1 MSWNDLSMADRA
13 AYIKIGLDNGIT
25 NLKIIRDTYNKFAK
39 GGPLNPYSA
48 GSLVDAIYRNS
59 KETRSKI
66 SNSSKGRTHVC
77 SEEARNKIRESH
89 LRNIASYKS
98 QEFRD
103 KISKAVDYKKSK
115 VSQFTLEGE
124 YLRSFSSANEAEKF
138 TSVSRGAI
146 LRCCKGKVK
155 RAGNFIWRYYGKG
168 I

>member
-1 MSWNDLSMADRA
+1 MKPYPALMIVPTAEICPCVDKKKL
-13 AYIKIGLDNGIT
+13 IIEDNAVP
-25 NLKIIRDTYNKFAK
+25 NK
-39 GGPLNPYSA
+39 
-48 GSLVDAIYRNS
+48 
-59 KETRSKI
+59 TRSKI

-138 TSVSRGAI
+138 TSVSRGSI

-155 RAGNFIWRYYGKG
+155 RAVNFIWRYYGKG

>member
-1 MSWNDLSMADRA
+1 MNWSDLSMKDRA
-13 AYIKIGLDNGIT
+13 SCIKLGIENGIT
-25 NLKIIRDTYNKFAK
+25 DLGTIREVYNKF
-39 GGPLNPYSA
+39 GDGYLGYNP
-48 GSLVDAIYRNS
+48 S

-138 TSVSRGAI
+138 TFVSRGAI

>member
-1 MSWNDLSMADRA
+1 MKRWILYRHTSPSGKV
-13 AYIKIGLDNGIT
+13 YIGIT
-25 NLKIIRDTYNKFAK
+25 SKSVNKRWNGGRGYKTCIYFYNA
-39 GGPLNPYSA
+39 
-48 GSLVDAIYRNS
+48 S

>member
-1 MSWNDLSMADRA
+1 MIVPTAEICPCVDKKKL
-13 AYIKIGLDNGIT
+13 IIEDNAVP
-25 NLKIIRDTYNKFAK
+25 NK
-39 GGPLNPYSA
+39 
-48 GSLVDAIYRNS
+48 
-59 KETRSKI
+59 TRSKI

-77 SEEARNKIRESH
+77 SEEARDKIRESH